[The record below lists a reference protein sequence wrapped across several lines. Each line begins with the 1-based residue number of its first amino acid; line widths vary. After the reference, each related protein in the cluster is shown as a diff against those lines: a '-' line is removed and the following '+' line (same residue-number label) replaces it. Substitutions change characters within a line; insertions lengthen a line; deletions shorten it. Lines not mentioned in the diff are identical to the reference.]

1 MRDGRNKRHLAAALV
16 ILAAMSAPDTA
27 WAQTWPDG
35 TPIDRWFTKGAT
47 AVRKESKGHRY
58 LITNH
63 GAVRDST
70 ILQTEAIQR
79 VIDLAAADGGGTIV
93 IPEGTFLTASLFFK
107 PGTKLLLS
115 KGARLKGSDDISDYQ
130 VVPVHIEGVIQPY
143 IAALINVYG
152 TDGFSISGE
161 GTVDGNGLRFWRDFW
176 TRRKV
181 NPECTN
187 LEALRPRLFYAANC
201 SNVTLEGI
209 TLKDP
214 GFWTTHF
221 YKCNRVRIKDLTISA
236 PSKPVP
242 APSSDG
248 IDIDAC
254 TDVHISGCR
263 MRNNDDLIAIKGG
276 KGPWADQD
284 PDNGT
289 NSNILIEGCAFGHGH
304 SVLTFGSECIGG
316 RNVIMRDCKVDGA
329 AVVFKLKM
337 RPDTPQTYEH
347 ILVENVTGTA
357 GTMVHIHPWTQFFDL
372 KGRKDIPKSY
382 GRDITVRNCSITC
395 TGKRIDVE
403 ESPEQFEL
411 DRLDLE

>member
-1 MRDGRNKRHLAAALV
+1 MKKERFRQRFTLLLATM
-16 ILAAMSAPDTA
+16 AMMLSHGSVM
-27 WAQTWPDG
+27 AQTWPDG
-35 TPIDRWFTKGAT
+35 SPIDRWF
-47 AVRKESKGHRY
+47 SKGSAEGRKAGKGKRFI
-58 LITNH
+58 ITDH
-63 GAVRDST
+63 GVERDST
-70 ILQTEAIQR
+70 VLQTEAIQR
-79 VIDLAAADGGGTIV
+79 VIDMAAADGGGTIV
-93 IPEGTFLTASLFFK
+93 IPEGTFLTSSLFFK
-107 PGTKLLLS
+107 PGTKLHLA
-115 KGARLKGSDDISDYQ
+115 KGAKLKGSDDISDYQ

-152 TDGFSISGE
+152 TDGFTISGE

-181 NPECTN
+181 NPACTN

-263 MRNNDDLIAIKGG
+263 MRNNDDLIAVKGG

-289 NSNILIEGCAFGHGH
+289 NSNILIEGCTFGHGH

-316 RNVIMRDCKVDGA
+316 RNVIMRDCRVDGA
-329 AVVFKLKM
+329 DVVFKLKM

-357 GTMVHIHPWTQFFDL
+357 GTLVHIHPWTQFFDL

-382 GRDITVRNCSITC
+382 GRDITVRDCGITC
-395 TGKRIDVE
+395 TGRRIDIE
-403 ESPEQFEL
+403 ENPEQFEL
-411 DRLDLE
+411 ERIEIE